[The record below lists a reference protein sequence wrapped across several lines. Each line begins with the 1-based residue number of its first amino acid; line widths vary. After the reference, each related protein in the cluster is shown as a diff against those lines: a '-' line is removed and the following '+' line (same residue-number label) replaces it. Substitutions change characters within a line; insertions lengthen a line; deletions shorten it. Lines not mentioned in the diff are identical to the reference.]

1 MTSKSGE
8 RAEYFPAIE
17 KKYGKPIQYWISQL
31 QDLNSTK
38 YPDQIALLREN
49 FEFSQTHANALV
61 MHFRGST
68 SSQRHSG
75 PDDFFAKL
83 DPDAKKLAVAIFGVI
98 QKKYPKL
105 ELVVAWNQPM
115 LRVGKEYI
123 FGLSASKNHL
133 SINPWSI
140 EVLQV
145 ITPRLDGLKVNKHTF
160 QVPLDWKI
168 NQSLL
173 HTMVKLRIAELSQ

>member
-1 MTSKSGE
+1 MPSKSGE
-8 RAEYFPAIE
+8 RAEHFPAIE
-17 KKYGKPIQYWISQL
+17 KKYGKPIQYWITQL

-38 YPDQIALLREN
+38 YPDQIALLREK

-83 DPDAKKLAVAIFGVI
+83 DADAKKLAEDIFAVI

-115 LRVGKEYI
+115 LRVGKDYI
-123 FGLSASKNHL
+123 FGLSVSKNHL
-133 SINPWSI
+133 SINPWST
-140 EVLQV
+140 EVLQA
-145 ITPRLDGLKVNKHTF
+145 ISPRLDGLKVNKHTF
-160 QVPLDWKI
+160 QVPLNWKI

-173 HTMVKLRIAELSQ
+173 HDMVKRRIAELGQ

>member
-1 MTSKSGE
+1 MASSSGE

-31 QDLNSTK
+31 HDLNSTK
-38 YPDQIALLREN
+38 YPDQIALLREK

-75 PDDFFAKL
+75 PEDFFAKL
-83 DPDAKKLAVAIFGVI
+83 DTDARKLAVDIFGVI

-105 ELVVAWNQPM
+105 ELVMAWNQPM
-115 LRVGKEYI
+115 LRVGKDYI
-123 FGLSASKNHL
+123 FGLSVSKNHL
-133 SINPWSI
+133 SMNPWSTD
-140 EVLQV
+140 VLQAL
-145 ITPRLDGLKVNKHTF
+145 TPRLDGLKVNKHTF

-173 HTMVKLRIAELSQ
+173 HDMVKRRIAEL